1 MVFSIIF
8 LEMCVM
14 NMILSRKQGA
24 ISLIVAFVLTLAVQ
38 NLSAQAVRFP
48 SPSSG
53 AVVKQSIGIT
63 DVTITYSRPGVKGR
77 EVWGKLVPFGE
88 LWRTGANLATV
99 LEVSDDV
106 MIEGQKL
113 PAGKYSLF
121 TVPAQTGEWTLV
133 INKNPN
139 LGGTAGY
146 KQEED
151 VFRAKVKPQMLTAPR
166 EWLEFSFEDLTD
178 SSANVVLYWERL
190 RLPIK
195 MTVATQEIAFAKART
210 AVANAQGANLGFAN
224 YALQTNSNLDEA
236 LKMTDASIAVQ
247 ETYRNNV
254 IKARI
259 LEKMGKKAD
268 AVKFLEKGVKMG
280 KEMKTAPFDLADN
293 EKMLATWKSAK

>member
-1 MVFSIIF
+1 MK
-8 LEMCVM
+8 
-14 NMILSRKQGA
+14 MILSRKQGFIGIA
-24 ISLIVAFVLTLAVQ
+24 VAFVLLVSAH
-38 NLSAQAVRFP
+38 NLFAQAVRFP

-63 DVTITYSRPGVKGR
+63 DITITYSRPGVKGR
-77 EVWGKLVPFGE
+77 EVWGKLVPYNE
-88 LWRTGANLATV
+88 LWRTGANMATV
-99 LEVSDDV
+99 LEVTDEV

-121 TVPAQTGEWTLV
+121 TIPAQTGEWTLV
-133 INKNPN
+133 INKNPA

-151 VFRAKVKPQMLTAPR
+151 VFRTKVKPQMQTASR

-195 MTVATQEIAFAKART
+195 MTVATQELTFAKARN

>member
-1 MVFSIIF
+1 
-8 LEMCVM
+8 
-14 NMILSRKQGA
+14 MILFRKQGFIGIA
-24 ISLIVAFVLTLAVQ
+24 VAFVLLVSAH
-38 NLSAQAVRFP
+38 NLFAQAVRFP

-77 EVWGKLVPFGE
+77 EVWGKLVPYNE
-88 LWRTGANLATV
+88 LWRTGANMATV
-99 LEVSDDV
+99 LEVTDEV

-121 TVPAQTGEWTLV
+121 TIPAQTGEWTLV
-133 INKNPN
+133 INRNPA

-151 VFRAKVKPQMLTAPR
+151 VFRTKVKPQMQTASR

-195 MTVATQEIAFAKART
+195 MTVATQELTFAKARN

-293 EKMLATWKSAK
+293 EKMLAAWKSAK

>member
-1 MVFSIIF
+1 
-8 LEMCVM
+8 
-14 NMILSRKQGA
+14 MILSRKQGFIGIA
-24 ISLIVAFVLTLAVQ
+24 VAFVLLVSAH
-38 NLSAQAVRFP
+38 NLFAQAVRFP

-53 AVVKQSIGIT
+53 AVLKQSIGIT

-77 EVWGKLVPFGE
+77 EVWGKLVPYNE
-88 LWRTGANLATV
+88 LWRTGANMATV
-99 LEVSDDV
+99 LEVTDEV

-121 TVPAQTGEWTLV
+121 TIPAQTGEWTLV
-133 INKNPN
+133 INKNPA

-151 VFRAKVKPQMLTAPR
+151 VFRAKVKPQMQTASR

-195 MTVATQEIAFAKART
+195 MTVATQELTFAKARN

-224 YALQTNSNLDEA
+224 YALQTNANLAEA

-247 ETYRNNV
+247 ETYRNHV

-259 LEKMGKKAD
+259 LEKMGKKAE
-268 AVKFLEKGVKMG
+268 AVKFLEKGITMG

-293 EKMLATWKSAK
+293 EKMLAAWKSAK

>member
-1 MVFSIIF
+1 MK
-8 LEMCVM
+8 
-14 NMILSRKQGA
+14 MILSRKQGFIGIA
-24 ISLIVAFVLTLAVQ
+24 VAFVLLVFAH

-77 EVWGKLVPFGE
+77 EVWGKLVPYNE
-88 LWRTGANLATV
+88 LWRTGANMATV
-99 LEVSDDV
+99 LEVTDEV

-121 TVPAQTGEWTLV
+121 TIPAQTGEWTLV
-133 INKNPN
+133 INKNPA

-151 VFRAKVKPQMLTAPR
+151 VFRTKVKPQMQTASR
-166 EWLEFSFEDLTD
+166 EWLEFSFEDLAD
-178 SSANVVLYWERL
+178 SSANLVLYWERL

-195 MTVATQEIAFAKART
+195 MTVATQELTFAKARN

-224 YALQTNSNLDEA
+224 YALQTNSNLAEA

-259 LEKMGKKAD
+259 LEKMGKKAE
-268 AVKFLEKGVKMG
+268 AVKFLEKGIAMG

-293 EKMLATWKSAK
+293 EKMLAAWKSAK

>member
-1 MVFSIIF
+1 
-8 LEMCVM
+8 M
-14 NMILSRKQGA
+14 NMILSRKQGFIGIA
-24 ISLIVAFVLTLAVQ
+24 VAFVLLVSAH
-38 NLSAQAVRFP
+38 NLFAQAVRFP

-53 AVVKQSIGIT
+53 AVLKQSIGIT

-77 EVWGKLVPFGE
+77 EVWGKLVPYNE
-88 LWRTGANLATV
+88 LWRTGANMATV
-99 LEVSDDV
+99 LEVTDEV

-121 TVPAQTGEWTLV
+121 TIPAQTGEWTLV
-133 INKNPN
+133 INKNPA

-151 VFRAKVKPQMLTAPR
+151 VFRAKVKPQMQTASR

-195 MTVATQEIAFAKART
+195 MTVATQELTFAKARN

-224 YALQTNSNLDEA
+224 YALQTNANLAEA

-247 ETYRNNV
+247 ETYRNHV

-259 LEKMGKKAD
+259 LEKMGKKAE
-268 AVKFLEKGVKMG
+268 AVKFLEKGITMG

-293 EKMLATWKSAK
+293 EKMLAAWKSAK

>member
-1 MVFSIIF
+1 
-8 LEMCVM
+8 
-14 NMILSRKQGA
+14 MILSRKQGFIGIA
-24 ISLIVAFVLTLAVQ
+24 VAFALLVSAH
-38 NLSAQAVRFP
+38 NLFAQTVRFP

-63 DVTITYSRPGVKGR
+63 DITITYSRPGVKGR
-77 EVWGKLVPFGE
+77 EVWGKLVPYNE

-99 LEVSDDV
+99 LEVTDEV

-121 TVPAQTGEWTLV
+121 TIPAQTGEWTLV
-133 INKNPN
+133 INKNPA

-151 VFRAKVKPQMLTAPR
+151 VFRTKVKPQMQTASR

-178 SSANVVLYWERL
+178 SSANIVLYWERL

-195 MTVATQEIAFAKART
+195 MTVATQELAFAKARN

-224 YALQTNSNLDEA
+224 YALQTNSNLAEA

-247 ETYRNNV
+247 DTYRNHV

-259 LEKMGKKAD
+259 LEKMGKKAE
-268 AVKFLEKGVKMG
+268 AVKFLEKGIAMG

-293 EKMLATWKSAK
+293 EKMLAAWKSAK

>member
-1 MVFSIIF
+1 
-8 LEMCVM
+8 
-14 NMILSRKQGA
+14 MILSRKQGFIGIA
-24 ISLIVAFVLTLAVQ
+24 VAFVLLVSAH
-38 NLSAQAVRFP
+38 NLFAQAVRFP

-63 DVTITYSRPGVKGR
+63 DITITYSRPGVKGR
-77 EVWGKLVPFGE
+77 EVWGKLVPYNE
-88 LWRTGANLATV
+88 LWRTGANMATV
-99 LEVSDDV
+99 LEVTDEV

-121 TVPAQTGEWTLV
+121 TIPAQTGEWTLV
-133 INKNPN
+133 INKNPA

-151 VFRAKVKPQMLTAPR
+151 VFRTKVKPQMQTASR

-195 MTVATQEIAFAKART
+195 MTVATQELTFAKARN

>member
-1 MVFSIIF
+1 MK
-8 LEMCVM
+8 
-14 NMILSRKQGA
+14 MILSRKQGFIGIA
-24 ISLIVAFVLTLAVQ
+24 VAFVLLVSAH
-38 NLSAQAVRFP
+38 NLFAQAVRFP

-63 DVTITYSRPGVKGR
+63 DITITYSRPGVKGR
-77 EVWGKLVPFGE
+77 EIWGKLVPFGE
-88 LWRTGANLATV
+88 LWRTGANGATV
-99 LEVSDDV
+99 LEVTDEV

-133 INKNPN
+133 INKNPA

-151 VFRAKVKPQMLTAPR
+151 VFRAKVKPQMQTASR

-178 SSANVVLYWERL
+178 SSANIVLYWERL

-195 MTVATQEIAFAKART
+195 MTVATQELTFAKARN

-224 YALQTNSNLDEA
+224 YALQTNSNLAEA

-247 ETYRNNV
+247 ETYRNHV

-259 LEKMGKKAD
+259 LEKMGKKAE
-268 AVKFLEKGVKMG
+268 AVKFLEKGIAMG

-293 EKMLATWKSAK
+293 EKMLAAWKSAK

>member
-1 MVFSIIF
+1 MK
-8 LEMCVM
+8 
-14 NMILSRKQGA
+14 MILSRKQGFIGIA
-24 ISLIVAFVLTLAVQ
+24 VAFVLLVSAH
-38 NLSAQAVRFP
+38 NLFAQAVRFP

-63 DVTITYSRPGVKGR
+63 DITITYSRPGVKGR
-77 EVWGKLVPFGE
+77 EVWGKLVPYNE
-88 LWRTGANLATV
+88 LWRTGANMATV
-99 LEVSDDV
+99 LEVTDEV

-121 TVPAQTGEWTLV
+121 TIPAQTGEWTLV
-133 INKNPN
+133 INKNPA

-151 VFRAKVKPQMLTAPR
+151 VFRTKVKPQMQTASR

-195 MTVATQEIAFAKART
+195 MTVATQELTFAKARN

-247 ETYRNNV
+247 ETYRNHV

>member
-1 MVFSIIF
+1 MK
-8 LEMCVM
+8 
-14 NMILSRKQGA
+14 MILSRKQGFIGIA
-24 ISLIVAFVLTLAVQ
+24 VAFALLVSAH
-38 NLSAQAVRFP
+38 NLFAQAVRFP
-48 SPSSG
+48 SLSSG

-63 DVTITYSRPGVKGR
+63 DITITYSRPGVKGR
-77 EVWGKLVPFGE
+77 EIWGKLEPFGE
-88 LWRTGANLATV
+88 LWRTGANGATV
-99 LEVSDDV
+99 LEVTDEV

-121 TVPAQTGEWTLV
+121 TIPAQTGEWTLV
-133 INKNPN
+133 INKNPA

-151 VFRAKVKPQMLTAPR
+151 VFRTKVKPQMQTASR

-178 SSANVVLYWERL
+178 SSANIVLYWERL

-195 MTVATQEIAFAKART
+195 MTVATQELTFAKARN

-224 YALQTNSNLDEA
+224 YALQTNANLAEA

-247 ETYRNNV
+247 ETYRNHV

-259 LEKMGKKAD
+259 LEKMGKKAE
-268 AVKFLEKGVKMG
+268 AVKFLEKGIAMG

-293 EKMLATWKSAK
+293 EKMLAAWKSAK

>member
-1 MVFSIIF
+1 
-8 LEMCVM
+8 
-14 NMILSRKQGA
+14 MILSRKQGFIGIA
-24 ISLIVAFVLTLAVQ
+24 VAFVLLVSAH
-38 NLSAQAVRFP
+38 NLFAQAVRFP

-63 DVTITYSRPGVKGR
+63 DITITYSRPGVKGR
-77 EVWGKLVPFGE
+77 EIWGKLVPFGE
-88 LWRTGANLATV
+88 LWRTGANGATV
-99 LEVSDDV
+99 LEVTDEV

-133 INKNPN
+133 INKNPA

-151 VFRAKVKPQMLTAPR
+151 VFRAKVKPQMQTASR

-178 SSANVVLYWERL
+178 SSANIVLYWERL

-195 MTVATQEIAFAKART
+195 MTVATQELTFAKARN

-224 YALQTNSNLDEA
+224 YALQTNSNLAEA

-247 ETYRNNV
+247 ETYRNHV

-259 LEKMGKKAD
+259 LEKMGKKAE
-268 AVKFLEKGVKMG
+268 AVKFLEKGIAMG

-293 EKMLATWKSAK
+293 EKMLAAWKSAK

>member
-1 MVFSIIF
+1 MK
-8 LEMCVM
+8 
-14 NMILSRKQGA
+14 MILFRKQGFIGIA
-24 ISLIVAFVLTLAVQ
+24 VAFVLLVSAH
-38 NLSAQAVRFP
+38 NLFAQAVRFP

-77 EVWGKLVPFGE
+77 EVWGKLVPYNE
-88 LWRTGANLATV
+88 LWRTGANMATV
-99 LEVSDDV
+99 LEVTDEV

-121 TVPAQTGEWTLV
+121 TIPAQTGEWTLV
-133 INKNPN
+133 INRNPA

-151 VFRAKVKPQMLTAPR
+151 VFRTKVKPQMQTASR

-195 MTVATQEIAFAKART
+195 MTVATQELTFAKARN

-293 EKMLATWKSAK
+293 EKMLAAWKSAK

>member
-1 MVFSIIF
+1 MK
-8 LEMCVM
+8 
-14 NMILSRKQGA
+14 MILSRKQGFIGIA
-24 ISLIVAFVLTLAVQ
+24 VAFVLLVSAH
-38 NLSAQAVRFP
+38 NLFAQAVRFP

-63 DVTITYSRPGVKGR
+63 DITITYSRPGVKGR
-77 EVWGKLVPFGE
+77 EVWGKLVPYNE
-88 LWRTGANLATV
+88 LWRTGANMATV
-99 LEVSDDV
+99 LEVTDEV

-121 TVPAQTGEWTLV
+121 TIPAQTGEWTLV
-133 INKNPN
+133 INKNPA

-151 VFRAKVKPQMLTAPR
+151 VFRTKVKPQMQTASR

-195 MTVATQEIAFAKART
+195 MTVATQELTFAKARN
-210 AVANAQGANLGFAN
+210 AVANAQSANLGFAN

-247 ETYRNNV
+247 ETYRNHV